1 MRNFQTDPEWEARGE
16 GRVAAVFSN
25 KIDLFD
31 GRNPHDDSSSPNKL
45 QLSHLFSSPYGGA
58 TRILLANY
66 IVDMEFVIDE
76 VGNSVHV
83 LARKACSLS
92 CRHNYCSIHPPISA
106 CTPRSKAV
114 LRRLRRVPTSGTAP
128 LVTRT

>member
-76 VGNSVHV
+76 CPVV
-83 LARKACSLS
+83 AACEDLTILHGLS
-92 CRHNYCSIHPPISA
+92 GECVVADR
-106 CTPRSKAV
+106 
-114 LRRLRRVPTSGTAP
+114 
-128 LVTRT
+128 